1 MIFKI
6 SKCFLVLQI
15 IQIIFVFFIFFI
27 MDNITILAQRF
38 CWQKV
43 WRILKVKRIFIFDW
57 IIIRFLR
64 EILTIKFYLRFLF
77 TIYDFTFE
85 LKFSFLII
93 LVLALIVDL
102 RFRLLIF
109 NIFISA
115 FFAVSCITW
124 RTFLT
129 EENFHFCNSFRFI
142 WDFFK
147 YVFVLHFHI
156 IMTVLLSFFL
166 N

>member
-15 IQIIFVFFIFFI
+15 IQIIFVFFIT
-27 MDNITILAQRF
+27 DHITILAQRF
-38 CWQKV
+38 WRQKV
-43 WRILKVKRIFIFDW
+43 WRILEIKRIFFFDW

-93 LVLALIVDL
+93 LVLALTIDL
-102 RFRLLIF
+102 IFRLLIF
-109 NIFISA
+109 NIFIKV
-115 FFAVSCITW
+115 FFAVSNITW